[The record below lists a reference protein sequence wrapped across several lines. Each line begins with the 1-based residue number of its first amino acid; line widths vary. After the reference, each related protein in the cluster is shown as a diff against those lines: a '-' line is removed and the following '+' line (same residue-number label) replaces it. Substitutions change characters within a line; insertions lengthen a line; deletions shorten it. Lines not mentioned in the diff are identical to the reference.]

1 MCRVHVRSGRCNHCN
16 RSNFM
21 DCDIRV
27 TAGEFAR
34 LSKERV
40 SLLAQV
46 DEAHRATVAAQKEVM
61 EAQDRLSQ
69 SLAKE
74 VRLHRQLGQN
84 STRAEEVIAVEE
96 RGIEEQEAEEFL
108 AELDLPSFEPHP
120 WDDRLMMSP
129 AGWASFGQVPE
140 VSGLRAEPIVHG
152 GWEMVGR

>member
-1 MCRVHVRSGRCNHCN
+1 
-16 RSNFM
+16 M

-46 DEAHRATVAAQKEVM
+46 DEAYRATVAAQQEVI

-69 SLAKE
+69 SLAK
-74 VRLHRQLGQN
+74 
-84 STRAEEVIAVEE
+84 EVIAVEE
-96 RGIEEQEAEEFL
+96 RGIEEQEAEEFM

-140 VSGLRAEPIVHG
+140 VSGLRAEPIVPG
-152 GWEMVGR
+152 GWEMNLFDFEFIVFLGFEVERCLQRNLGVRGF

>member
-1 MCRVHVRSGRCNHCN
+1 VQ
-16 RSNFM
+16 
-21 DCDIRV
+21 
-27 TAGEFAR
+27 EAR
-34 LSKERV
+34 
-40 SLLAQV
+40 
-46 DEAHRATVAAQKEVM
+46 RATVAAQKEVI

-96 RGIEEQEAEEFL
+96 RGIEEQEAEEFM

-129 AGWASFGQVPE
+129 SGWAAFCQVPE
-140 VSGLRAEPIVHG
+140 VPGLHAEPAAPG
-152 GWEMVGR
+152 GWEMIGASQ